1 LHLKKCQTR
10 QWFED
15 CVLKQRDSIR
25 MQTPEII
32 IDQQGSAGLIHLN
45 RPKALNALTLDMVH
59 VMAEALDKWE
69 HDDTVTRIIVDAEG
83 EKAFCAGGDI
93 RSIIELGK
101 QGRKD
106 IAVGF
111 WADEYR
117 LNTRIKT
124 YPKPYLS
131 LIDGIVMGGG
141 VGISLHGSHRI
152 AGDRWSFAMPEV
164 GIGLFPDVGGSYA
177 LSRLPG
183 ETGMWI
189 ALTGSRINRDDALA
203 LGIATHAV
211 ASADMA
217 ALKARLIDGDT
228 IDSALQSLGAVAG
241 TAPVNAHRDVIDRC
255 FAGQSVE
262 EILGRLDSE
271 ADQSDFA
278 KQCAVTIRTK
288 SPTSLAITFRQLR
301 LGAQLTFRE
310 AMKMEFR
317 IVSRVLDGV
326 DFYEGVRA
334 AVIDKDQSPRWTP
347 ASLSEITESQID
359 AYFAPLHHE
368 LELPR

>member
-1 LHLKKCQTR
+1 M
-10 QWFED
+10 E
-15 CVLKQRDSIR
+15 
-25 MQTPEII
+25 TPDII
-32 IDQQGSAGLIHLN
+32 CEKRGSAGLIHLN
-45 RPKALNALTLDMVH
+45 RPKALNALTLPMVH
-59 VMAEALDKWE
+59 AIAKALDAWE
-69 HDDTVTRIIVDAEG
+69 HDPDIACIVLDAEG

-101 QGRKD
+101 HGRKD
-106 IAVGF
+106 TAVRF

-117 LNTRIKT
+117 LNTRIKY

-131 LIDGIVMGGG
+131 MIDGIVMGGG

-177 LSRLPG
+177 LPRLPG

-189 ALTGSRINRDDALA
+189 ALTGTRINRADALA
-203 LGIATHAV
+203 LGLATHAV
-211 ASADMA
+211 ASEDLPVLKA
-217 ALKARLIDGDT
+217 ALIAGEAIDAVLARFSQPKQD
-228 IDSALQSLGAVAG
+228 
-241 TAPVNAHRDVIDRC
+241 APVAAHRAMIDAC
-255 FAGQSVE
+255 FAGTSVPDV
-262 EILGRLDSE
+262 LARLDAE
-271 ADQSDFA
+271 AGRSDFA
-278 KQCAVTIRTK
+278 AQAAQTIRTK

-301 LGAQLTFRE
+301 LGAALTFRE

-334 AVIDKDQSPRWTP
+334 AVIDKDQAPRWTP
-347 ASLSEITESQID
+347 ATLEDLDMDQID
-359 AYFAPLHHE
+359 SYFAPLHHE
-368 LELPR
+368 LELP

>member
-1 LHLKKCQTR
+1 M
-10 QWFED
+10 E
-15 CVLKQRDSIR
+15 
-25 MQTPEII
+25 TPDII
-32 IDQQGSAGLIHLN
+32 CEKRGAAGLIHLN
-45 RPKALNALTLDMVH
+45 RPKALNALTLPMVH
-59 VMAEALDKWE
+59 AIAQALDEWE
-69 HDDTVTRIIVDAEG
+69 NDPDITCIVLDAEG

-106 IAVGF
+106 IAVRF

-117 LNTRIKT
+117 LNTRIKF

-141 VGISLHGSHRI
+141 VGISLHGTHRI

-177 LSRLPG
+177 LPRLPG

-189 ALTGSRINRDDALA
+189 ALTGTRINRADALD
-203 LGIATHAV
+203 LGLATHGV
-211 ASADMA
+211 ATENFAT
-217 ALKARLIDGDT
+217 LK
-228 IDSALQSLGAVAG
+228 SALIAGEEIETVLARFTLPHPTAAVSQHL
-241 TAPVNAHRDVIDRC
+241 PVIDAC
-255 FAGQSVE
+255 FAGKSVLDILALLE
-262 EILGRLDSE
+262 EQ
-271 ADQSDFA
+271 ATHSDFA
-278 KQCAVTIRTK
+278 AQTVQTIRSK
-288 SPTSLAITFRQLR
+288 SPTSLAITFQQLR
-301 LGAQLTFRE
+301 LGAALTFRE

-334 AVIDKDQSPRWTP
+334 AVIDKDQTP
-347 ASLSEITESQID
+347 QWNPATLEALDIEGIE

-368 LELPR
+368 LELPHSV